1 MASEYGSIRLLNPHW
16 DELASLVPIYGNWC
30 GPDWSAG
37 QRGGE
42 LSRDELVRGAVFK
55 RPGVDG
61 TTEDSPLD
69 AMCKDHDLAYFD
81 AKGQPDEAMQKLKAD
96 VALMTKLSQLKQESL
111 PDVERTYSKLM
122 VFAFA
127 EKIWNF
133 DLPALGYQLVQS
145 AFGDLMAS
153 IEMGFGGIDDLIYTD
168 QFGTTMSGSSYHGNV
183 TGLDREG
190 NVESMSYLLFTLT
203 IAGTNRQGVSVTYY
217 KDAYPAIHSI
227 TSLRDGVAIAGSE
240 TITTTLEDGS
250 VFVQVGASAPVT
262 MPPSSADTLPPLE
275 FTDKMPPASAGSI
288 APWFGDEW
296 PIFPGD
302 FGLVDGPDFP
312 TEAMES
318 WGDASSPRYFAQV
331 VEPVGPGDLMGSPSP
346 PIVVEGDPVDEW
358 TNATWESFYCDR
370 PDLNKYMVD
379 FCDSLL

>member
-1 MASEYGSIRLLNPHW
+1 MASEYGDIRLLNPHW

-30 GPDWSAG
+30 GPDWSVG

-61 TTEDSPLD
+61 TTQESPLD

-96 VALMTKLSQLKQESL
+96 AALMARLSQLDQRSL
-111 PDVERTYSKLM
+111 PEVEQTYSKLM
-122 VFAFA
+122 AFAFA

-133 DLPALGYQLVQS
+133 DLPALGYQFVKS
-145 AFGDLMAS
+145 VFGDLMAS
-153 IEMGFGGIDDLIYTD
+153 IKMGFGGIDGLIYTD

-183 TGLDREG
+183 MGLDREG
-190 NVESMSYLLFTLT
+190 NDECVSYVLFTLT

-217 KDAYPAIHSI
+217 KDAYSAIHSI
-227 TSLRDGVAIAGSE
+227 TSLHDGAVIAGSE
-240 TITTTLEDGS
+240 TITTTLDDGS

-262 MPPSSADTLPPLE
+262 IPPWPAGALPPPE
-275 FTDKMPPASAGSI
+275 FTEKMPPASAASI
-288 APWFGDEW
+288 APWLGDEW

-312 TEAMES
+312 TKAMEPS
-318 WGDASSPRYFAQV
+318 GDASTPRYFAEV
-331 VEPVGPGDLMGSPSP
+331 VEPEGPGDLMGLPSPS
-346 PIVVEGDPVDEW
+346 IVVEGNSADEW
-358 TNATWESFYCDR
+358 INPKWDSFDCDR
-370 PDLNKYMVD
+370 ADLDKYMSY